1 MRAAGRRGWA
11 GDASVSRRGRT
22 AAVWAGLVAAVG
34 LSLVVGIVLGGAPG
48 VGVLDALRVLL
59 GGSAR
64 SAEVGDL
71 ARLLVFE
78 IRLPRV
84 VLLALAGGALAAAG
98 MALQAA
104 LQNPLC
110 DPGLLGLSAGASLG
124 AVIAYASGLFMLWP
138 WSVPA
143 LAFAGALVAILAV
156 YGIAHA
162 AGPPTTATLLLTGV
176 AMASFGSA
184 LVSLVLLSMGDHRV
198 HEVFAWLLGSAEN
211 RTWDHVRLAAGP
223 VALGLAG
230 LMLSRRLIDALALG
244 DEHALGVGVDLLR
257 ARALLF
263 VLVSLAAGAA
273 VSVLGPIGFV
283 GLMVPHLVR
292 PLAGASARTLLPAS
306 TLAGAGFLVLC
317 DALARSLSSEALI
330 PVGVVTSMAGVVF
343 FLALLHRIRQ

>member
-1 MRAAGRRGWA
+1 VKPARRALAWSGL
-11 GDASVSRRGRT
+11 
-22 AAVWAGLVAAVG
+22 AVAVVVA
-34 LSLVVGIVLGGAPG
+34 LVVGVALGGASGIGPSE
-48 VGVLDALRVLL
+48 ALGALL
-59 GGSAR
+59 GL
-64 SAEVGDL
+64 AEVDDP
-71 ARLLVFE
+71 ARATLIETLVFE

-84 VLLALAGGALAAAG
+84 VLLALAGAALAASG
-98 MALQAA
+98 TALQAA

-124 AVIAYASGLFMLWP
+124 AVLAYATGLFMAWP
-138 WSVPA
+138 HAVP
-143 LAFAGALVAILAV
+143 LAAFVGALVAIFAV

-176 AMASFGSA
+176 AIASFGSA
-184 LVSLVLLSMGDHRV
+184 VVSLVLLSIGDYRV

-211 RTWDHVRLAAGP
+211 RTWRHVELAVVP
-223 VALGLAG
+223 IALGLAG
-230 LMLSRRLIDALALG
+230 LFLSRRLVDALAMG
-244 DEHALGVGVDLLR
+244 DEHAQGIGVDLLR

-292 PLAGASARTLLPAS
+292 PVAGAAARVLLPAS
-306 TLAGAGFLVLC
+306 ALAGAGFLVLC
-317 DALARSLSSEALI
+317 DTIARSLSAQALV

-343 FLALLHRIRQ
+343 FLALLHRIRRG

>member
-1 MRAAGRRGWA
+1 VLAWFA
-11 GDASVSRRGRT
+11 
-22 AAVWAGLVAAVG
+22 
-34 LSLVVGIVLGGAPG
+34 LSLVVAATLVIGVAVGGASG
-48 VGVLDALRVLL
+48 VGPADALGALF
-59 GGSAR
+59 GFAAEDPAR
-64 SAEVGDL
+64 AALIDT
-71 ARLLVFE
+71 LVFD

-84 VLLALAGGALAAAG
+84 VLLALAGAALSASG

-124 AVIAYASGLFMLWP
+124 AVLAYASGLFMLWP
-138 WSVPA
+138 FAVPA
-143 LAFAGALVAILAV
+143 AAFAGALVAILAV

-176 AMASFGSA
+176 AIASFGSA
-184 LVSLVLLSMGDHRV
+184 IVSLVLLSIGDYRV

-211 RTWDHVRLAAGP
+211 RTWEHVELSIAP
-223 VALGLAG
+223 IALGIGG
-230 LMLSRRLIDALALG
+230 LVLSRRLIDALAMG

-257 ARALLF
+257 ARAVLF

-292 PLAGASARTLLPAS
+292 PVVGASAGTLLPAS
-306 TLAGAGFLVLC
+306 ALAGGGFLVVC
-317 DALARSLSSEALI
+317 DTVARALSRQALI
-330 PVGVVTSMAGVVF
+330 PVGVITSMAGVVF
-343 FLALLHRIRQ
+343 FLALLHRIRRS

>member
-1 MRAAGRRGWA
+1 MSLGGRLLAWL
-11 GDASVSRRGRT
+11 S
-22 AAVWAGLVAAVG
+22 
-34 LSLVVGIVLGGAPG
+34 LSLVVGVILVLGIAVGGASG
-48 VGVLDALRVLL
+48 VGPVDAL
-59 GGSAR
+59 SALFGVR
-64 SAEVGDL
+64 AEDP
-71 ARLLVFE
+71 ARASLIETLVFE

-84 VLLALAGGALAAAG
+84 VLLALAGAALAASG
-98 MALQAA
+98 TALQAA

-124 AVIAYASGLFMLWP
+124 AVLAYASGLFMLWP
-138 WSVPA
+138 FAVPA
-143 LAFAGALVAILAV
+143 AAFAGALVALFAV

-176 AMASFGSA
+176 AIASFGSA
-184 LVSLVLLSMGDHRV
+184 LVSLTLLSIGDYRV

-211 RTWDHVRLAAGP
+211 RTWEHVQLALVP
-223 VALGLAG
+223 VGLGIAG
-230 LMLSRRLIDALALG
+230 LLLARRVIDALAMG

-292 PLAGASARTLLPAS
+292 PVVGASAGTLLPAS
-306 TLAGAGFLVLC
+306 ALAGGGFLVVC
-317 DALARSLSSEALI
+317 DTIARALSRQALV
-330 PVGVVTSMAGVVF
+330 PVGVITSMAGVVF
-343 FLALLHRIRQ
+343 FLALLHRIRRS

>member
-1 MRAAGRRGWA
+1 VSLGGRLLAWL
-11 GDASVSRRGRT
+11 S
-22 AAVWAGLVAAVG
+22 
-34 LSLVVGIVLGGAPG
+34 LSLVVGVILVLGIAVGGASG
-48 VGVLDALRVLL
+48 VGPVDAL
-59 GGSAR
+59 SALFGVR
-64 SAEVGDL
+64 AEDP
-71 ARLLVFE
+71 ARASLIETLVFE

-84 VLLALAGGALAAAG
+84 VLLALAGAALAASG
-98 MALQAA
+98 TALQAA

-124 AVIAYASGLFMLWP
+124 AVLAYASGLFMLWP
-138 WSVPA
+138 FAVPA
-143 LAFAGALVAILAV
+143 AAFAGALVALFAV

-176 AMASFGSA
+176 AIASFGSA
-184 LVSLVLLSMGDHRV
+184 LVSLTLLSIGDYRV

-211 RTWDHVRLAAGP
+211 RTWEHVQLALVP
-223 VALGLAG
+223 VGLGIAG
-230 LMLSRRLIDALALG
+230 LLLARRVIDALAMG

-292 PLAGASARTLLPAS
+292 PVVGASAGTLLPAS
-306 TLAGAGFLVLC
+306 ALAGGGFLVVC
-317 DALARSLSSEALI
+317 DTIARALSRQALV
-330 PVGVVTSMAGVVF
+330 PVGVITSMAGVVF
-343 FLALLHRIRQ
+343 FLALLHRIRRS